1 MIGRRRSEAWLRHS
15 TANIYPYLRMRLW
28 LMLSRSSSC
37 GTRTAT
43 ADLGVNDGSMSGPTS
58 DGAPLSSSSGT
69 VRPPNVGTPDSKING
84 FLSTLNEQGVP
95 WGIITNGRLSQHVK
109 CRGAGLAELARFVI
123 VSEEVGYE
131 KPDPRIYHD
140 GLARLSID
148 EPSTA
153 MMVGDNPASDI
164 DGAKR
169 VGMRAVWVRRGR
181 KYPQG
186 LKQPDYVIDGVIEVT
201 DLIGL

>member
-1 MIGRRRSEAWLRHS
+1 M
-15 TANIYPYLRMRLW
+15 
-28 LMLSRSSSC
+28 
-37 GTRTAT
+37 
-43 ADLGVNDGSMSGPTS
+43 
-58 DGAPLSSSSGT
+58 
-69 VRPPNVGTPDSKING
+69 
-84 FLSTLNEQGVP
+84 
-95 WGIITNGRLSQHVK
+95 
-109 CRGAGLAELARFVI
+109 
-123 VSEEVGYE
+123 SEEVGYE